1 MVWIWVSNTVRTHSF
16 HQSPIRPPESR
27 PSYHVMLARI
37 VDTAVFSSACT
48 LVMHID
54 NLAYPSGVRFHLFAL
69 LHTRPHHT
77 KLT

>member
-27 PSYHVMLARI
+27 PSYHMVLTRVVNAT
-37 VDTAVFSSACT
+37 VLSSACPFI
-48 LVMHID
+48 MYID
-54 NLAYPSGVRFHLFAL
+54 NLTHTCGIWLHLLTL
-69 LHTRPHHT
+69 LHTRTHHT

>member
-27 PSYHVMLARI
+27 PSYHMVLTRVVNAT
-37 VDTAVFSSACT
+37 VLSSACT

-54 NLAYPSGVRFHLFAL
+54 NLAYPSGVRFHLVTTLVF
-69 LHTRPHHT
+69 HHWSNSPE
-77 KLT
+77 